1 MTIGGALAKPV
12 ANAHLLWKRKTGATA
27 PDLRW
32 ERNVTLGKIWAGAAV
47 LLALAA
53 CNSGPPSEA
62 TERMQAERYCADGP
76 FARGSKA
83 FDYCV
88 DQKLA
93 QSRRNNDDA
102 KRLYDSTI
110 RNIPTTPAPR

>member
-1 MTIGGALAKPV
+1 MASY
-12 ANAHLLWKRKTGATA
+12 
-27 PDLRW
+27 
-32 ERNVTLGKIWAGAAV
+32 KIWAGVAL

-76 FARGSKA
+76 FVPGTRA

-88 DQKLA
+88 DQQLMR
-93 QSRRNNDDA
+93 SRNADNS

-110 RNIPTTPAPR
+110 RNIPTTPPR